1 MIKKLQYFVALFDL
15 EVCDHDCV
23 YAYYRNLFDRGEEG
37 EEEIRAITDYCV
49 RTLCV
54 CTAACNHWSSA
65 FAIVVCLMG

>member
-1 MIKKLQYFVALFDL
+1 MIMTAFTHII
-15 EVCDHDCV
+15 EI
-23 YAYYRNLFDRGEEG
+23 LFDRGEEG